1 MSKTRKWI
9 IGVLVA
15 IVLIFI
21 VAKVLGGGGS
31 SAEKVV
37 IEKSARRTIVE
48 SVKASGKIYPEIE
61 VKISPDISGQ
71 IVELNVEEGDTIPKG
86 MVLAK
91 IYADIYAL
99 QRDQAASQVNQ
110 SVASVANSKAALESL
125 KSAVEL
131 AQQTYDRNNI
141 LYRDTVISKSE
152 FDTYESNLRIA
163 KANYN
168 AALENIRAQEAGVSG
183 SKTGLTRA
191 NKDLSRTTIIAPMS
205 GVISSLK
212 VKKGESV
219 AGNSFNVGTEMMT
232 IADMSAI
239 EVRVSVPEN
248 DIPKIQ
254 IGQLA
259 DIEVDAYNKRK
270 FRGHVTKIAT
280 SVATASSLGS
290 VSTDATNYEVRVRLD
305 IDSYRDLLGKGTF
318 PFRPGMNASADIFT
332 DTKQNVVA
340 VPINAI
346 ASRVK
351 GSDQSMADK
360 RKENEKKNE
369 EAGTT
374 QNNSYSESG
383 LEEVVFALQPD
394 GTVKKVVVESGVQ
407 DMTYIEVKK
416 GLGPGVEIVVDPYT
430 VISKTLKDGMKVKVV
445 SKDELRKTK

>member
-1 MSKTRKWI
+1 MNKTWKWI
-9 IGVLVA
+9 IGVLAAV
-15 IVLIFI
+15 VLLFVI
-21 VAKVLGGGGS
+21 AKVLGGGSS

-37 IEKSARRTIVE
+37 TEKTARRTIVE

-71 IVELNVEEGDTIPKG
+71 IVELNVQEGDTVPKG
-86 MVLAK
+86 KVLAK

-110 SVASVANSKAALESL
+110 SVAGVANSKAALESL
-125 KSAVEL
+125 KSAMEL
-131 AQQTYDRNNI
+131 AQQTYDRNKPLSDI
-141 LYRDTVISKSE
+141 GAVSPSE
-152 FDTYESNLRIA
+152 FNVYESNLRVA

-168 AALENIRAQEAGVSG
+168 AALENIRAQEAGVAG
-183 SKTGLTRA
+183 SRTSLSRA
-191 NKDLSRTTIIAPMS
+191 AKDLNRTTIVAPME

-270 FRGHVTKIAT
+270 FRGRVTKIAT
-280 SVATASSLGS
+280 SVTSSSSLGS

-305 IDSYRDLLGKGTF
+305 IDSYRDLLGKSTL

-351 GSDQSMADK
+351 GSEQSMADK
-360 RKENEKKNE
+360 RKENEAKNE
-369 EAGTT
+369 ETGTT
-374 QNNSYSESG
+374 QNNTYSESG

-416 GLGPGVEIVVDPYT
+416 GLDPGVEIVVDPYT
-430 VISKTLKDGMKVKVV
+430 VISKVLKDGMKVKVV
-445 SKDELRKTK
+445 SRDELRKAK